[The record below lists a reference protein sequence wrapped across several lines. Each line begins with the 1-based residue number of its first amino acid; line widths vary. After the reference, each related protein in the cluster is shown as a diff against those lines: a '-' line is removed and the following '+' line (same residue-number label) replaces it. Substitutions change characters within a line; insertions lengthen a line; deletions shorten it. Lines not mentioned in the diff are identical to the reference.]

1 MKETFDTIDQRNN
14 DTADANLRDA
24 VWMIDERNIW
34 R

>member
-1 MKETFDTIDQRNN
+1 MKETFDTINHQNN

-24 VWMIDERNIW
+24 VGMIDEKDTW